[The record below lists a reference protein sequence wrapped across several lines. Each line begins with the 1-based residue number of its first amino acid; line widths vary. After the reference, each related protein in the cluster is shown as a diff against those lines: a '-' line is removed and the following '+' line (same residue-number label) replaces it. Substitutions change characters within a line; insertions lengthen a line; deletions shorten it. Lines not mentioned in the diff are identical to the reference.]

1 MTLCDTLDLDQYV
14 ALRKL
19 MSDISWYRKTERID
33 ELSVQVEKH
42 SDIKVFLHC
51 NDKRL
56 LERLVRTTHETSYG
70 KFMHAVRDNKAV
82 SDETF
87 DTIKI
92 WMDTSFYTNNP
103 KAFEL
108 LLSSTF
114 NDEIVINCGPLKF
127 SSADITEEEAEKG
140 DTIRRMLYGFR
151 LQYGDKKIKFVPY
164 SYFGEC
170 TTALN
175 AAYESGESIALD
187 NAFRI
192 YDSLVFINSDEAFR
206 SGRGDPYKWE
216 NDRYNEYIGMEFDTE
231 QIVPDADGPYNLA
244 GRPSDNCLA
253 VHMSKLSYSDATL
266 PWETKFR
273 NEFLRK
279 VFDAVLENGSLPE
292 EVSVE
297 NGLLRVPVREFVS
310 KYGHSD
316 VIPVLDAAFFLH
328 SNKTERN
335 AFLIQQKCCDGYAS
349 TH

>member
-1 MTLCDTLDLDQYV
+1 MTLCDTLNLDQYV

-42 SDIKVFLHC
+42 SNMQVFLHC

-56 LERLVRTTHETSYG
+56 LERLVRSTHKVSFRE
-70 KFMHAVRDNKAV
+70 FMLAVGDNKAV
-82 SDETF
+82 SDETL

-140 DTIRRMLYGFR
+140 DTIRRMLYGFG
-151 LQYGDKKIKFVPY
+151 QTYGEKLEKIRFVPY
-164 SYFGEC
+164 FGKC
-170 TTALN
+170 ITAFN
-175 AAYESGESIALD
+175 AAYESGGSIDLD

-192 YDSLVFINSDEAFR
+192 YDMLVIINSDEAFI
-206 SGRGDPYKWE
+206 SGKGDPYKWE
-216 NDRYNEYIGMEFDTE
+216 NDRYSEYIGMEFDEE
-231 QIVPDADGPYNLA
+231 QMVLDADGSFNLA

-253 VHMSKLSYSDATL
+253 AHMSKLSYSDATL

-335 AFLIQQKCCDGYAS
+335 TFLIQQKYCDRYAS